1 MKTEVIII
9 FHPKEDND
17 MDRKTALIEFIKNEV
32 MRNKNAKLDENED
45 LLSAG
50 ILDSLAIL
58 QLVAFIEDQFGIKI
72 PDEDVV
78 FENFQSINALTA
90 YLENYR

>member
-1 MKTEVIII
+1 
-9 FHPKEDND
+9 
-17 MDRKTALIEFIKNEV
+17 MDRKTILTDYVKNEI
-32 MRNKNAKLDENED
+32 MRNRNAKLNENED

-58 QLVAFIEDQFGIKI
+58 QLVAYIDETFGVQV

-78 FENFQSINALTA
+78 YDNFKSINSLVG
-90 YLENYR
+90 YLSQFK

>member
-1 MKTEVIII
+1 
-9 FHPKEDND
+9 
-17 MDRKTALIEFIKNEV
+17 MDRTAAIADYVKNEI
-32 MRNKNAKLDENED
+32 MRNKNARLNNDDD

-58 QLVAFIEDQFGIKI
+58 QLVAYIEKALGIQV

-78 FENFQSINALTA
+78 YDNFKSVNALA
-90 YLENYR
+90 GYLQQY

>member
-1 MKTEVIII
+1 
-9 FHPKEDND
+9 
-17 MDRKTALIEFIKNEV
+17 MDRKTALIEFVKNEV

-58 QLVAFIEDQFGIKI
+58 QLVAYIEDQFGIKV

-78 FENFQSINALTA
+78 FENFQSINALTS
-90 YLENYR
+90 YLENYH

>member
-1 MKTEVIII
+1 
-9 FHPKEDND
+9 
-17 MDRKTALIEFIKNEV
+17 MDRKTALIDFIKNEV

-50 ILDSLAIL
+50 VLDSLAIL
-58 QLVAFIEDQFGIKI
+58 QLVAFIEDQFGVKV

-78 FENFQSINALTA
+78 FENFQSINAIDM
-90 YLENYR
+90 YLATLK

>member
-1 MKTEVIII
+1 
-9 FHPKEDND
+9 
-17 MDRKTALIEFIKNEV
+17 MDRKTALIEFVKNEV
-32 MRNKNAKLDENED
+32 MRNKNAKLNENED

-58 QLVAFIEDQFGIKI
+58 QLVAFIEDRFGIKV

-78 FENFQSINALTA
+78 FENFQSINALVA
-90 YLENYR
+90 YLEQYR

>member
-1 MKTEVIII
+1 
-9 FHPKEDND
+9 
-17 MDRKTALIEFIKNEV
+17 MDRKTALIEFVKNEI
-32 MRNKNAKLDENED
+32 MRNKNAKLNDDED

-58 QLVAFIEDQFGIKI
+58 QLVAFIEDQFGIKV

-78 FENFQSINALTA
+78 FENFQSINALVT
-90 YLENYR
+90 YLENYH

>member
-1 MKTEVIII
+1 MK
-9 FHPKEDND
+9 
-17 MDRKTALIEFIKNEV
+17 MDRKTILMDYVKNEI
-32 MRNKNAKLDENED
+32 MRNRNAKLNENED

-58 QLVAFIEDQFGIKI
+58 QLVAYIDETFGIQV

-78 FENFQSINALTA
+78 YDNFKSISSLVS
-90 YLENYR
+90 YLGQFK